1 MTGVILGAITAAS
14 FAVWMVPQNT
24 QTQFVVSDAGA
35 DLDAIIEQKNTISET
50 TIAEFN
56 KMLGNEITPDN
67 YISIAKISSSQIN
80 ALIIK
85 IMESDVPQE
94 WKSSYSLL
102 ADSLRAHNSYIRET
116 IIVTEKVK
124 ADPAADTS
132 QEMISIDSFLREADN
147 LLADSNGA
155 RPS

>member
-94 WKSSYSLL
+94 WKSS
-102 ADSLRAHNSYIRET
+102 
-116 IIVTEKVK
+116 
-124 ADPAADTS
+124 
-132 QEMISIDSFLREADN
+132 
-147 LLADSNGA
+147 
-155 RPS
+155 